1 MLIVD
6 QTHFKIFCQNE
17 EFPGVVRTGTLCS
30 HIVKVSAG
38 VCFVKVD
45 LHQFYLSG
53 GSQDKCDMDWFS
65 VIGAYGGH
73 QEDMKTKLLKSNIES
88 QELKFLFHIS

>member
-1 MLIVD
+1 M
-6 QTHFKIFCQNE
+6 
-17 EFPGVVRTGTLCS
+17 RTGTLCS

-73 QEDMKTKLLKSNIES
+73 QEDMKTKLATIDEIIKTNCS
-88 QELKFLFHIS
+88 KFFYI